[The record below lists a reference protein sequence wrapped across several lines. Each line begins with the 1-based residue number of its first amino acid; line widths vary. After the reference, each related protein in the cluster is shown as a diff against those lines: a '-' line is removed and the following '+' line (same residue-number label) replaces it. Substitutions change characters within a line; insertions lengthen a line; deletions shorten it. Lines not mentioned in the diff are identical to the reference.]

1 MCVNVDSERFTLI
14 DSRNVFTQNDSREMT
29 EARSEEP
36 ESNLRNADAS
46 TTLSPRQSGLGKDP
60 ADPHAT
66 CPNGQ
71 LHLSRPCT
79 EAHDPVPQHLCTM
92 KSGQQNSTRRNHT
105 MATAPSYVEQQA
117 IPREKNLIEKLM
129 DFSFQRMVTPHML
142 KMLYGAHLLMG
153 LVAAI
158 WFVFSGFQTSTSNGL
173 LALIVSFAAML
184 LWIVYCRIIVE
195 LLAVVFRAA
204 QVITNSQG

>member
-1 MCVNVDSERFTLI
+1 
-14 DSRNVFTQNDSREMT
+14 
-29 EARSEEP
+29 
-36 ESNLRNADAS
+36 
-46 TTLSPRQSGLGKDP
+46 
-60 ADPHAT
+60 
-66 CPNGQ
+66 
-71 LHLSRPCT
+71 
-79 EAHDPVPQHLCTM
+79 
-92 KSGQQNSTRRNHT
+92 

-117 IPREKNLIEKLM
+117 VPRDKTLVEKLM

-142 KMLYGAHLLMG
+142 KMLYAVHLLMG

-173 LALIVSFAAML
+173 LALIIGFAAML